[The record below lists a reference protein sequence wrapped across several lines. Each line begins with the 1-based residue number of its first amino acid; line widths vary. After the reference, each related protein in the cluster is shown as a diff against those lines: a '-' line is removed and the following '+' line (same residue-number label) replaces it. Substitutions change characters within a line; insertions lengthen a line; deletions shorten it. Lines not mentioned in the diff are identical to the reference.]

1 MDFSLTEEQ
10 TALKDSLGKF
20 IDRDYT
26 FDDRWKVIRSPEG
39 WSRARWNQ
47 LAEIG
52 LMALPVAE
60 ADGGLGGGG
69 VDTMVVMEQIGRG
82 LVLEPYLGCAL
93 LPAALIKA
101 AGTEAQRAAL
111 SEGLASGETLYA
123 FAHNEPGQRYERA
136 AVGMVAVVALASSDG
151 YVLTGKKISVLGGDC
166 ADQLLVSATVTGDVS
181 ASLFVVDATAAGV
194 TRLAYPMQDAQRGA
208 DIEFNGVKVAA
219 TAVIGTRGGAQ
230 PAIDYALDVACAAL
244 CAESVGVMDALLK
257 QTIEYLKTRKQFGRA
272 IGTNQAL
279 QHRAVDMMMHVEMS
293 RSMALEAAV
302 AADNPDAH
310 LPAEAAARAK
320 AISGA
325 KTIIGQAC
333 RFVGQNA
340 VQLHGGIGV
349 THELAAS
356 HYFKRLTMIN
366 VTFGDSDW
374 HLARYGDALLAAG

>member
-20 IDRDYT
+20 IDRAYT

-39 WSRARWNQ
+39 WSRPNWNQ

-52 LMALPVAE
+52 LTALPVAE

-69 VDTMVVMEQIGRG
+69 IDTMVVMEQIGRG
-82 LVLEPYLGCAL
+82 LVLEPYLGCAV

-101 AGTEAQRAAL
+101 AGTGAQRATL

-123 FAHNEPGQRYERA
+123 FAHTEPGQRYERA
-136 AVGMVAVVALASSDG
+136 AVGMAAVASGDS

-166 ADQLLVSATVTGDVS
+166 ADQLLVSATVADDTA
-181 ASLFVVDATAAGV
+181 ASLFVVDAKAAGI

-208 DIEFNGVKVAA
+208 DIDFNAVKVGADA
-219 TAVIGTRGGAQ
+219 LIGTRGGAQ
-230 PAIDYALDVACAAL
+230 AAIDYALDVACAAL
-244 CAESVGVMDALLK
+244 CAESVGVMDELLK

-302 AADNPDAH
+302 AVDNPDTAT
-310 LPAEAAARAK
+310 RAK

-325 KTIIGQAC
+325 KTIVGQAC

-366 VTFGDSDW
+366 ATFGDSDW
-374 HLARYGDALLAAG
+374 HLARYGDTLLAAA

>member
-20 IDRDYT
+20 IARDYT
-26 FDDRWKVIRSPEG
+26 FDDRWKVINSADG

-60 ADGGLGGGG
+60 ADGGLGGSG

-82 LVLEPYLGCAL
+82 LVLEPYLGSAV

-123 FAHNEPGQRYERA
+123 FAHTEPGQRYERA
-136 AVGMVAVVALASSDG
+136 AVGMAAVASNDG

-166 ADQLLVSATVTGDVS
+166 ADQLLVSATVTGDAG
-181 ASLFVVDATAAGV
+181 ASLFVVDAKAAGV

-208 DIEFNGVKVAA
+208 DIDFSGVKVGADA
-219 TAVIGTRGGAQ
+219 LIGTRGDAQ
-230 PAIDYALDVACAAL
+230 SAIDYALDVACAAL
-244 CAESVGVMDALLK
+244 CAESVGVMDELLK
-257 QTIEYLKTRKQFGRA
+257 LTIEYLKTRKQFGRA

-302 AADNPDAH
+302 AADNPDA
-310 LPAEAAARAK
+310 AARAK
-320 AISGA
+320 AVSGA

-356 HYFKRLTMIN
+356 HYFKRLTMVN

-374 HLARYGDALLAAG
+374 HLARYGDTLLAAA

>member
-10 TALKDSLGKF
+10 TALNDSLGKF

-26 FDDRWKVIRSPEG
+26 FDQRWRVIKAAEG
-39 WSRARWNQ
+39 WSRAHWNQ

-69 VDTMVVMEQIGRG
+69 VDTMVVMQQMGRG
-82 LVLEPYLGCAL
+82 LVLEPYLGCVV
-93 LPAALIKA
+93 LPAALIKT
-101 AGTEAQRAAL
+101 AGPDAQRAAL
-111 SEGLASGETLYA
+111 LEALATGETLYA
-123 FAHNEPGQRYERA
+123 FAHTEPGQRYERA
-136 AVGMVAVVALASSDG
+136 AVAMSAQVSGAG
-151 YVLTGKKISVLGGDC
+151 FVLTGKKITVLGGDC
-166 ADQLLVSATVTGDVS
+166 ADQLLVSAVMSGDTG
-181 ASLFVVDATAAGV
+181 ASLFLVDAKAAGV
-194 TRLAYPMQDAQRGA
+194 TRLVYPMQDAQRGA
-208 DIEFNGVKVAA
+208 DIDFSGVNVGADA
-219 TAVIGTRGGAQ
+219 LIGTRGGAQ
-230 PAIDYALDVACAAL
+230 AAIDYASDVACAAL
-244 CAESVGVMDALLK
+244 CAESVGVMDELLK

-302 AADNPDAH
+302 AVDNPD
-310 LPAEAAARAK
+310 AAARAK
-320 AISGA
+320 AISAA
-325 KTIIGQAC
+325 KTIIGQGC

-374 HLARYGDALLAAG
+374 HLARYGDMLLAAA